1 MAKEVVINGQ
11 KVAIKKIDFNA
22 VCELEDLGFS
32 ILGLKEKTFGAMR
45 ALFAFN
51 AGISLEEAGKQIQE
65 HLKNKGKEGIEDL
78 APLFEAVAESDFFQS
93 LTE

>member
-1 MAKEVVINGQ
+1 MKEVVINGQ

-45 ALFAFN
+45 ALVAFN
-51 AGISLEEAGKQIQE
+51 EGISLEEAGKQIQE
-65 HLKNKGKEGIEDL
+65 HLKNKGKLEDL